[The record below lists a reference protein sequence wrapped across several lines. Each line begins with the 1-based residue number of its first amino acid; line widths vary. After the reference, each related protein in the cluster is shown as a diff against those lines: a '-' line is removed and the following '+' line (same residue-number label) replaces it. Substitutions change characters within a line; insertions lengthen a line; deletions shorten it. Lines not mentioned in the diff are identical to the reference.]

1 MIHTIKL
8 RIDILKQVN
17 HVIEPSCEFIRTAW
31 VITATSQCMFILILS
46 INTIYFFKEEIEM
59 AIVSSDLIAKNA
71 CKGSKKSSSKKSSKS
86 ECKKG
91 GKKKPC

>member
-31 VITATSQCMFILILS
+31 VITATNQCMFILILS
-46 INTIYFFKEEIEM
+46 INTIYFKEEIEM

-86 ECKKG
+86 GCKKG